1 MTLDSVLCVKPGQ
14 RVELRGYYGTVC
26 YVGEVPPTS
35 GTWLG
40 VDWDDP
46 TRGKHNGTHEGEK
59 YFSTRYPTS
68 GSFVRLEKVNLGRSC
83 PAAIRDRYGEVK
95 NDETAGINKEDLSLV
110 QCKIN
115 APFLEVV
122 GFNKVNKKQSH
133 FEDLRVVW
141 LREHNVSGPGE
152 QGELMQLCPN
162 IQELDLSRNLIHN
175 WQSLARIADQLRHLR
190 VLNISEN
197 HMQIPS
203 QPIIYQG
210 SFQVLEH
217 IIMGRMEYSWSQIL
231 DCALMWLCVETLQV
245 PFNNIATLEIPP
257 DGILQHVKSLDL
269 EGNLI
274 NDWREINKLGTLPCL
289 EYLNISHVGVSEV
302 YFPVGQ
308 AEQKTRLF
316 STLKQ
321 LLLSG
326 NSIHSW
332 ESVNELDKL
341 LHLEELGFHGN
352 PVLQEESE
360 GTSRQLIIARIG
372 NIKTLNRV
380 VITNNE
386 RKGAEI
392 DYLKKYGV
400 MWETVAKPLDIKSH
414 RSILDTFLQAH
425 PRYPLLV
432 DKYGAPEVGEYK
444 TRTVTSHTKLITV
457 DIFCPDHGGKSYRKK
472 LPQSMRVQNLIGLAQ
487 RLFNTGTVIPKLVYI
502 NSKNPGVKFPL
513 DKDLKELSFYCVED
527 GDRIS
532 VHW

>member
-1 MTLDSVLCVKPGQ
+1 MTLNSELCVKPGQ
-14 RVELRGYYGTVC
+14 RVELCGYYGTVR
-26 YVGEVPPTS
+26 YVGEVPPTR

-46 TRGKHNGTHEGEK
+46 TRGKHSGTHEGEK
-59 YFSTRYPTS
+59 YFSTRHPTS

-95 NDETAGINKEDLSLV
+95 NDETAGIDKEDLSLV

-122 GFNKVNKKQSH
+122 GFDKVNRKQSQ
-133 FEDLRVVW
+133 FQNLLVVW
-141 LREHNVSGPGE
+141 LRGHNVSGPGE

-162 IQELDLSRNLIHN
+162 IKELDLSRNLIHS
-175 WQSLARIADQLRHLR
+175 WQSLSRIADQLRHLR

-197 HMQIPS
+197 QMQIPP

-231 DCALMWLCVETLQV
+231 DCALMWLSVETLQV
-245 PFNNIATLEIPP
+245 PFNNITTLETPP
-257 DGILQHVKSLDL
+257 DEILQHVKSLDL
-269 EGNLI
+269 EGNSV

-302 YFPVGQ
+302 YFPVFQ

-316 STLKQ
+316 STLKH
-321 LLLSG
+321 LYLSR
-326 NSIHSW
+326 NNIHSW
-332 ESVNELDKL
+332 ESINELDKL
-341 LHLEELGFHGN
+341 LHLEDLGFHEN
-352 PVLQEESE
+352 PVLQEENE
-360 GTSRQLIIARIG
+360 ETARQLVIARIG

-380 VITNNE
+380 VITNDE

-400 MWETVAKPLDIKSH
+400 IWGTAAKPLDIKNPKST
-414 RSILDTFLQAH
+414 LVTFLQTH

-432 DKYGAPEVGEYK
+432 DKYGAPDVREYK
-444 TRTVTSHTKLITV
+444 TPNISRTKLITV
-457 DIFCPDHGGKSYRKK
+457 NIFCPDHGGKSYRKK
-472 LPQSMRVQNLIGLAQ
+472 VPQSMRVQNLIGLAQ
-487 RLFNTGTVIPKLVYI
+487 RLFNTGTKIPKLVYI
-502 NSKNPGVKFPL
+502 SSKVRCTLLN
-513 DKDLKELSFYCVED
+513 ELSVESPHVLQEHVTSIF
-527 GDRIS
+527 RIEE
-532 VHW
+532 